1 MPTQK
6 KIEQAAKIGEALK
19 ESEGFY
25 VVSYRGLTVKQA
37 ETLRHKLADADA
49 SFTVYKNNLVRL
61 SLKEA
66 GMPEM
71 DELLEGPNAFVFY
84 KGDLAAAAK
93 AVKTYAKE
101 APALELK
108 GGFADGKVIDAAA
121 ANAIADLPTRYEL
134 LARLLR
140 TMLNPMSQFARALDL
155 VREQKE
161 EEPAA

>member
-6 KIEQAAKIGEALK
+6 KIDQAAKIAEVLK

-25 VVSYRGLTVKQA
+25 IINYRGMTVKQS
-37 ETLRHKLADADA
+37 ETLRHKLREADATC
-49 SFTVYKNNLVRL
+49 TVYKNNIVRL
-61 SLKEA
+61 CLKEA
-66 GMPEM
+66 GLPEM

-93 AVKTYAKE
+93 VVKTYAKE
-101 APALELK
+101 APAIELK
-108 GGFADGKVIDAAA
+108 GGYADGKVIDAET
-121 ANAIADLPTRYEL
+121 ANAIADLPTRDEL